1 MIHPLRSLASLAV
14 VAGSVFYGYASDN
27 TGKARLADN
36 IAGKDQEATSTIHTV
51 RRIMERNVPRLQF
64 DPSMSADELKQ
75 WQHAVSDTM
84 CKLMRHPS
92 AQAKVPV
99 MVKRVQRDGYAVERW
114 LTFPLED
121 AVVPMLVLVPD
132 GVSEANRAPGV
143 VCIPGWGQ
151 PKEFMAG
158 ERANNYAL
166 DGDPDSTVHLGA
178 MALHMVR
185 NGLVAAVVDNPSFGE
200 LSDGGH
206 YDYLLTSRYL
216 LEGGWSYLG
225 LTSWQHRVAL
235 EHLRNRPDV
244 DASRLVVSGFSLG
257 TEPLMVLGALEPD
270 IYAFVYADIFCRT
283 RERILHADKPDE
295 EGVHHFPNTDEHL
308 IPEFLNNF
316 DFPDLVANLAPR
328 HLICTEGG
336 MDRDFNLVKQAYT
349 TLGRPENFTHLTYS
363 PELHPATPVEEVP
376 YGLSL
381 SEYYAYLFT
390 APHHFKPDVVMPWL
404 KEALKK

>member
-1 MIHPLRSLASLAV
+1 MIHHLRSLASLALI
-14 VAGSVFYGYASDN
+14 AGTVISCHASD
-27 TGKARLADN
+27 TLTVEDRP
-36 IAGKDQEATSTIHTV
+36 ATSTLNTV
-51 RRIMERNVPRLQF
+51 RQIMERNVPRLQYN
-64 DPSMSADELKQ
+64 PSMTASEHKR
-75 WQHAVSDTM
+75 WQQAVTDTM
-84 CKLMRHPS
+84 RRLMRHPA
-92 AQAKVPV
+92 AQAKEPV
-99 MVKRVQRDGYAVERW
+99 MVKKVQRDGYSIERW

-121 AVVPMLVLVPD
+121 AIVPMLVLIPD
-132 GVSEANRAPGV
+132 GVNASNPAPGV
-143 VCIPGWGQ
+143 LCIPGWGQ
-151 PKEFMAG
+151 PKEFIAG
-158 ERANNYAL
+158 ERPGNYSL
-166 DGDPDSTVHLGA
+166 DGDSDTTIHTGS

-185 NGLVAAVVDNPSFGE
+185 NGFVAAVVDNPSFGE
-200 LSDGGH
+200 LSDKGH

-225 LTSWQHRVAL
+225 LTSWQDRIAL
-235 EHLRNRPDV
+235 NHLRKRSDV
-244 DASRLVVSGFSLG
+244 DSSRLVVSGFSLG

-328 HLICTEGG
+328 YLICTEGG
-336 MDRDFNLVKQAYT
+336 MDRDFNLVQQSYN
-349 TLGRPENFTHLTYS
+349 TLNASDRFTHLTYN
-363 PELHPATPVEEVP
+363 PEQHPTTPIEEVP

-390 APHHFKPDVVMPWL
+390 APHHFKPDVVIPWL
-404 KEALKK
+404 KSVLKQ

>member
-1 MIHPLRSLASLAV
+1 MIHNLRSLASLALI
-14 VAGSVFYGYASDN
+14 AGTVISCHASD
-27 TGKARLADN
+27 TLTVEDRP
-36 IAGKDQEATSTIHTV
+36 ATSTLNTV
-51 RRIMERNVPRLQF
+51 RQIMERNVPRLQYN
-64 DPSMSADELKQ
+64 PSMTASEHKR
-75 WQHAVSDTM
+75 WQQAVADTM
-84 CKLMRHPS
+84 RRLMRHPA
-92 AQAKVPV
+92 AQAKEPV
-99 MVKRVQRDGYAVERW
+99 MVKKVQRDCYSIERW

-121 AVVPMLVLVPD
+121 AIVPMLVLIPD
-132 GVSEANRAPGV
+132 GVNASNPAPGV
-143 VCIPGWGQ
+143 LCIPGWGQ
-151 PKEFMAG
+151 PKEFIAG
-158 ERANNYAL
+158 ERPGNYSL
-166 DGDPDSTVHLGA
+166 DGDPDTTVYSGA

-200 LSDGGH
+200 LSDEGH

-225 LTSWQHRVAL
+225 LTSWQDRIAL
-235 EHLRNRPDV
+235 NHLRKRSDV
-244 DASRLVVSGFSLG
+244 DSSRLVVSGFSLG

-316 DFPDLVANLAPR
+316 DFPDLVANLVPR
-328 HLICTEGG
+328 YLICTEGG
-336 MDRDFNLVKQAYT
+336 MDRDFNLVQQSYNA
-349 TLGRPENFTHLTYS
+349 LNASDRFTHLTYN
-363 PELHPATPVEEVP
+363 PEQHPTTPIEEVP

-390 APHHFKPDVVMPWL
+390 APHHFKPDVVIPWL
-404 KEALKK
+404 KSVLKQ